1 MFHALLFENMLHSSR
16 WYWDTLFKTISVMYQ
31 YSTGKVCLQESTDI
45 KVFSSETKSTNW
57 KLQDFWE
64 LSDCNSTLLI
74 TSTATYDSTTA
85 KEGKEI
91 KILQKMF
98 CFESGPLNSQSS
110 HNFVQSL
117 ETSLVW
123 ILICSNYSS
132 CWCLPTNKE
141 SLSLNHPSQ
150 SRTVCVFVCVSLSLI

>member
-1 MFHALLFENMLHSSR
+1 
-16 WYWDTLFKTISVMYQ
+16 MYDVIL
-31 YSTGKVCLQESTDI
+31 YSTGKVCLQQNTHCTFKD
-45 KVFSSETKSTNW
+45 FSSETKSTNW

-98 CFESGPLNSQSS
+98 CFESGPLNSHNS
-110 HNFVQSL
+110 HNFVKCL
-117 ETSLVW
+117 EASLVW
-123 ILICSNYSS
+123 TLICSNISS
-132 CWCLPTNKE
+132 CWSFQQRQKKKERKSCTSRSSILRLCISHCVCLC
-141 SLSLNHPSQ
+141 L
-150 SRTVCVFVCVSLSLI
+150 

>member
-1 MFHALLFENMLHSSR
+1 
-16 WYWDTLFKTISVMYQ
+16 MYDVIL
-31 YSTGKVCLQESTDI
+31 YSTGKVCLQQNTHCTFKD
-45 KVFSSETKSTNW
+45 FSSETKSTNW